1 MSTVTLIV
9 VQRLVGTEQ
18 KNMDL
23 LERTTVKKMLMLK
36 IFEYLSAD
44 LRFIFRILFQNKFLV
59 PKLFKRIAL
68 VMIFRQI
75 AKSEKIGKQP

>member
-44 LRFIFRILFQNKFLV
+44 LRFIFRILSQNKFLV

>member
-1 MSTVTLIV
+1 LSTVTLIV

-44 LRFIFRILFQNKFLV
+44 LRFIFRILSQNKFLV